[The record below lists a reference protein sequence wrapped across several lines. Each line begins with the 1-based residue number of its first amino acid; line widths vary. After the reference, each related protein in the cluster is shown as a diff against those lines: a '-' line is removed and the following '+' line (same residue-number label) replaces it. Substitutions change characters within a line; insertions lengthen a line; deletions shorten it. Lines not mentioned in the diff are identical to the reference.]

1 VRLLERLNSPIAFAV
16 ALVLF
21 LVLDGFLFYRYQ
33 QALQST
39 EDEVANPPVE
49 DASASLKDETTVTEE
64 TSSSV
69 EEEPTVPEETTP
81 SPKEEQEGQGKN
93 VPPQNVP
100 AQNVPNQN
108 TPDPNAPDPNA
119 PDQLMPPQ
127 QQPSL

>member
-1 VRLLERLNSPIAFAV
+1 MRLLERLNSPIAFAV

-39 EDEVANPPVE
+39 EDGAANAPVE
-49 DASASLKDETTVTEE
+49 DASASLKDESTVTEE

-69 EEEPTVPEETTP
+69 EEEPTVPEETTS

-93 VPPQNVP
+93 APAAPAQNVP
-100 AQNVPNQN
+100 AQ
-108 TPDPNAPDPNA
+108 NAPDPNA